1 MAKQDRS
8 ISRGTLV
15 GSAILGFL
23 LEWSVIIIYGLS
35 TLDGG
40 TTTGIIVSFVALP
53 VLCALPL
60 LHPSTRYAGAG
71 LLIGLA
77 LGSITGA
84 GVCGG
89 FIAMMASTAHRG
101 PEPNPVPASHP
112 RLRCSPY
119 CRRQD
124 RPRDQTLPC
133 PLRRRDLYR
142 LLENTA
148 TAA

>member
-1 MAKQDRS
+1 MAQQDR
-8 ISRGTLV
+8 
-15 GSAILGFL
+15 
-23 LEWSVIIIYGLS
+23 
-35 TLDGG
+35 
-40 TTTGIIVSFVALP
+40 
-53 VLCALPL
+53 
-60 LHPSTRYAGAG
+60 